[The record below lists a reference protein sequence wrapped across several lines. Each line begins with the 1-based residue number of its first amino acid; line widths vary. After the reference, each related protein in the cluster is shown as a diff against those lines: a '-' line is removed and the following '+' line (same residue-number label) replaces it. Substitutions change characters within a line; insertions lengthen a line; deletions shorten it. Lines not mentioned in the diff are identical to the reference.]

1 MRIEIL
7 RECDSSTTEK
17 VHEAFDRLLPQLSSS
32 AQPLSLEEIQK
43 LLAQDCLHLVC
54 AVDEDEQILGM
65 LSLVVFDIPTG
76 RRAWIEDVVTDQAA
90 RGQGV
95 GQGLVDAA
103 VEHARELGAKQSIS
117 HLGRR
122 ERRRTASTVG
132 LVSFSAK
139 PTSTGSLSDPV
150 RPVCGR
156 WDSTRCPTFSV

>member
-7 RECDSSTTEK
+7 RECDSLTTEK

-32 AQPLSLEEIQK
+32 AQSLSLEEIKK

-54 AVDEDEQILGM
+54 ALDEDERIMGM

-103 VEHARELGAKQSIS
+103 VDHARELGAKTVDLTSRATREAANR
-117 HLGRR
+117 LYRR
-122 ERRRTASTVG
+122 VG
-132 LVSFSAK
+132 FLQRETNVYRKSF
-139 PTSTGSLSDPV
+139 
-150 RPVCGR
+150 
-156 WDSTRCPTFSV
+156 

>member
-7 RECDSSTTEK
+7 NTLPDSSHDQ

-32 AQPLSLEEIQK
+32 AQPLSFEQIQE

-54 AVDEDEQILGM
+54 ALDENNRILGM

-95 GQGLVDAA
+95 GQSLVDAA
-103 VEHARELGAKQSIS
+103 VEHARELGAKTVDLTSRPTREAANR
-117 HLGRR
+117 LYRR
-122 ERRRTASTVG
+122 VG
-132 LVSFSAK
+132 FLQRETNVYRKSF
-139 PTSTGSLSDPV
+139 
-150 RPVCGR
+150 
-156 WDSTRCPTFSV
+156 

>member
-7 RECDSSTTEK
+7 RECDSLTTEK

-32 AQPLSLEEIQK
+32 AQSLSLEEIKK
-43 LLAQDCLHLVC
+43 LLAKDCLHLVC
-54 AVDEDEQILGM
+54 ALDEDERIMGM

-103 VEHARELGAKQSIS
+103 VDHARELGAKTVDLTSRPTREAANR
-117 HLGRR
+117 LYRR
-122 ERRRTASTVG
+122 VG
-132 LVSFSAK
+132 FLQRETNVYRKSF
-139 PTSTGSLSDPV
+139 
-150 RPVCGR
+150 
-156 WDSTRCPTFSV
+156 

>member
-7 RECDSSTTEK
+7 SECDSSTIEK

-32 AQPLSLEEIQK
+32 AQPLSLEQIQE

-54 AVDEDEQILGM
+54 ALDGDDRILGM

-95 GQGLVDAA
+95 GQSLVDAA
-103 VEHARELGAKQSIS
+103 VEHARELGAKTVDLTSRPTREAANR
-117 HLGRR
+117 LYRR
-122 ERRRTASTVG
+122 VG
-132 LVSFSAK
+132 FLQRETNVYRKSF
-139 PTSTGSLSDPV
+139 
-150 RPVCGR
+150 
-156 WDSTRCPTFSV
+156 

>member
-1 MRIEIL
+1 MRIKIL
-7 RECDSSTTEK
+7 GECNSSTIEK

-43 LLAQDCLHLVC
+43 LLAQECLHLVC
-54 AVDEDEQILGM
+54 ALDDDDRILGM

-103 VEHARELGAKQSIS
+103 VEHARELGAKTVDLTSRPTREAANR
-117 HLGRR
+117 LYRR
-122 ERRRTASTVG
+122 VG
-132 LVSFSAK
+132 FLQRETNVYRK
-139 PTSTGSLSDPV
+139 SL
-150 RPVCGR
+150 
-156 WDSTRCPTFSV
+156 

>member
-7 RECDSSTTEK
+7 SECDSSTIEK

-32 AQPLSLEEIQK
+32 ARPLSREEIQK
-43 LLAQDCLHLVC
+43 LLTQECLHLVC
-54 AVDEDEQILGM
+54 ALDNDDRILGM
-65 LSLVVFDIPTG
+65 LSLVAEHGSKMSLPIRPHAVKAWDRALLIPQLSTLG
-76 RRAWIEDVVTDQAA
+76 SW
-90 RGQGV
+90 
-95 GQGLVDAA
+95 
-103 VEHARELGAKQSIS
+103 ELRQLIS

-156 WDSTRCPTFSV
+156 WDSNRCPTFPV